1 MMNQEYSMMNNK
13 KIVRKVSKSHV
24 NRNVVG
30 RLLQISMAFVF
41 LLFVGRF
48 LYLSISKTIAGE
60 NISERVSNLYKR
72 DEILKSVRGAIYDN
86 SGNVIAEDSHSFTL
100 YAILDKSSLDYKGK
114 PMYVVD
120 KEKTAEKLS
129 TVIPLSEK
137 KILKYLHPKHKA
149 YQVEFGT
156 AGSGISLATK
166 KKIMAMHLP
175 GIHFDETPSRLYPNG
190 RFASH
195 IIGIAQPFNDKKTHS
210 INLIGTMGIEKYF
223 NKVLSG
229 KDGRRIALVDA
240 GEYQL
245 PGGQH
250 SYKAPIN
257 GNNIYLTI
265 DSQLQIYLENLLDA
279 VQNKYKP
286 KALTAIVEDVKTGK
300 IRAASQR
307 PTFDPAT
314 RKGLNDNWRN
324 ILVQDSYEPGSVFK
338 ILSITAAIQ
347 EGKYN
352 PKEYYRSGS
361 ITFNGSTIHDWNYT
375 GWGAIPFEQ
384 AFPRSCNVGMSIL
397 VNRLGRH
404 TWRRYLDNYHIG
416 KKTNITLPDE
426 NSGLINIHSQIDQAV
441 TSFGQGINV
450 NAMQMMQV
458 YSALANSGQMLKPQL
473 VEKIVSS
480 SGKVIKRYKKIKVG
494 KPIYSQETAQTTLK
508 LMRDVVEKEYG
519 TGMTYKIPGKS
530 IAVKTGTAQ
539 IAGIHGGYL
548 KGDRNYL
555 FSVVGLTPADNP
567 RYCIY
572 ITMKQPQIMSDP
584 PETIMSLIFKPLIN
598 RVSVSSKVDMMD
610 EQITIPSVKGQSRE
624 QAVRLL
630 EKMGLYV
637 ETIGSGHKV
646 EAQSILANTKVNPN
660 SKIIIFTGG
669 IIRCPNM
676 KGWTIKQVT
685 QFANISKVKVEVL
698 GKGKVYKQSRIPR
711 SILNRNSKVKV
722 ELR

>member
-1 MMNQEYSMMNNK
+1 MMNNK

-352 PKEYYRSGS
+352 PKEYCRSGS

-384 AFPRSCNVGMSIL
+384 AFPRSSNIGMSIL

-441 TSFGQGINV
+441 TSFGQGITV
-450 NAMQMMQV
+450 NALQMMQV

-494 KPIYSQETAQTTLK
+494 KPVYSQKTAQTTLK

-598 RVSVSSKVDMMD
+598 RVSVSSKVDMMG

-637 ETIGSGHKV
+637 ETIGSGNKV